1 MAKPVSWAQTTGCGK
16 LNAVPRRCLVA
27 TFQPQHMPSR
37 AVYGHLLRLNRLPNA
52 PQACLLLWAT
62 RAWTC
67 KYSSEPVAEIP
78 VPATE
83 RVWIRPKLVWVD
95 PRSFLRMFG
104 YAYEKVYGHN
114 PRFMGGSAHSIPAN
128 GPGCVW
134 GVGGFLRSVSAPNG
148 DVALRCSNGDPS
160 VFRSLFKA

>member
-1 MAKPVSWAQTTGCGK
+1 MAKPASWAQTTGCGK
-16 LNAVPRRCLVA
+16 LNAVPGRCLVA

-67 KYSSEPVAEIP
+67 KYSREPVAEIP
-78 VPATE
+78 VLVTKL
-83 RVWIRPKLVWVD
+83 VWIRPKPVWVD
-95 PRSFLRMFG
+95 PRSFPGCSATHTRKFMAIILVSWEVMPIRFLRMG
-104 YAYEKVYGHN
+104 RDACGELADSGD
-114 PRFMGGSAHSIPAN
+114 
-128 GPGCVW
+128 
-134 GVGGFLRSVSAPNG
+134 LSVPPIG
-148 DVALRCSNGDPS
+148 DVAVRCRNGDPS